1 MIDAPLIAILILTGV
16 INLIGA
22 LAYGARIAG
31 VRTRRI
37 AMSFALF
44 NILLLF
50 SRTSNSFLG
59 PFLAKR
65 IETRLHAGT
74 GEMLFLD
81 MQLVL
86 AAASLATLVGILAVP
101 TAQRVFSAA
110 IGHFQRHRSTTGLA
124 LKVFSRSGQRLVFRS
139 LRVPSL
145 AHLRGWRRPAGIGWD
160 VLLANCLAQSLLA
173 VGVVASL
180 YAGYLAP
187 EFRVTASQLS
197 AVINGLATILLFAF
211 IDPQLSVMTDDA
223 AEGAVGEAQFRR
235 AIVLISLSRL
245 AGTVLAQ
252 LLLLPAAQLIALI
265 ANDV

>member
-1 MIDAPLIAILILTGV
+1 MFDPSLIAILILTGV

-22 LAYGARIAG
+22 LAYAARIAG

-74 GEMLFLD
+74 GEALFLD

-86 AAASLATLVGILAVP
+86 GAASLATLLGILAVP

-110 IGHFQRHRSTTGLA
+110 IDRGHQRARVPAIDFARQARLVPSQSALA
-124 LKVFSRSGQRLVFRS
+124 LRRVGSLPIASSHQQGQGSERERRTERQGGLQPDV
-139 LRVPSL
+139 
-145 AHLRGWRRPAGIGWD
+145 GWQVRCR
-160 VLLANCLAQSLLA
+160 
-173 VGVVASL
+173 
-180 YAGYLAP
+180 
-187 EFRVTASQLS
+187 T
-197 AVINGLATILLFAF
+197 
-211 IDPQLSVMTDDA
+211 
-223 AEGAVGEAQFRR
+223 
-235 AIVLISLSRL
+235 
-245 AGTVLAQ
+245 
-252 LLLLPAAQLIALI
+252 
-265 ANDV
+265 

>member
-1 MIDAPLIAILILTGV
+1 MLDLPLLTILCLTAF

-22 LAYGARIAG
+22 LAYAARIAG

-44 NILLLF
+44 NILVLF

-65 IETRLHAGT
+65 IETRIHEGSGDA
-74 GEMLFLD
+74 LFFD

-86 AAASLATLVGILAVP
+86 AAASIATLIGILLVP
-101 TAQRVFSAA
+101 TGQRLFA
-110 IGHFQRHRSTTGLA
+110 ISIGWYQNHRSTTRLA
-124 LKVFSRSGQRLVFRS
+124 IKAASPSGARAVIRS
-139 LRVPSL
+139 LSLPSL
-145 AHLRGWRRPAGIGWD
+145 ANLRNWTMPPGISWG
-160 VLLANCLAQSLLA
+160 VLFANAAAQSLLA

-187 EFRVTASQLS
+187 DFRVTASQLS
-197 AVINGLATILLFAF
+197 AVVNGFATILLFAF

-223 AEGAVGEAQFRR
+223 VEGKVGEANFRR
-235 AIVLISLSRL
+235 AITLISISRL
-245 AGTVLAQ
+245 VGTVLAQ
-252 LLLLPAAQLIALI
+252 MLLLPAAMLIAYI
-265 ANDV
+265 AVNV